1 MTDHDID
8 LSAAIEAADYALRAD
23 NNAADNDSLDESWN
37 REAEIAVEAALPH
50 ILAQVE
56 ARVKP
61 SREEIAH
68 TWFREQARQAAIVC
82 GLERPVTWDACTP
95 EDHERMFNSADAV
108 LSLLPG
114 RTEQEVREQIAA
126 EMEAAANSRDYGADS
141 RFANDE
147 AQANRAGKLNGLDLA
162 ARIARQ
168 GVL

>member
-61 SREEIAH
+61 AREDLIA
-68 TWFREQARQAAIVC
+68 TLKREFGSVLAHDPYNPARFW
-82 GLERPVTWDACTP
+82 GL
-95 EDHERMFNSADAV
+95 SADAV
-108 LSLLPG
+108 LALFNG
-114 RTEQEVREQIAA
+114 KTEQEVREEVAA
-126 EMEAAANSRDYGADS
+126 GIEAIILPPVVMSDRLPWDD
-141 RFANDE
+141 
-147 AQANRAGKLNGLDLA
+147 LNVGRHVMRQQA
-162 ARIARQ
+162 ARIAR
-168 GVL
+168 GGDGR